1 MHNDEKVHCTEYRE
15 KNDFSTQNDDYF
27 LFVYIYLF
35 LIFFLSVV
43 KIGICAIFIHDE
55 YDYISDNKVWMYI
68 VNQCG

>member
-55 YDYISDNKVWMYI
+55 YDYISKCECI
-68 VNQCG
+68 V